1 MRLSWHELAS
11 LYYMLTFHTHTHTNV
26 CNEASN
32 TMSVAVVQRPLFSCI
47 RETGR
52 WIATSRDSYTKTA
65 PSNSKPALRQ
75 RRENSKAR
83 RAAVRDVHPPV
94 ASRCTCNFVFE
105 ERRASSCQ
113 AISES
118 RERLHYVCQ
127 CHVHVYAELNEP

>member
-1 MRLSWHELAS
+1 MDCNVSRLH
-11 LYYMLTFHTHTHTNV
+11 
-26 CNEASN
+26 
-32 TMSVAVVQRPLFSCI
+32 
-47 RETGR
+47 
-52 WIATSRDSYTKTA
+52 SYTKTA
-65 PSNSKPALRQ
+65 PSISKPALRQ

-94 ASRCTCNFVFE
+94 VSRCTCNFV